1 MIIVYSIYIYRWIG
15 KIIEKIR
22 IGAALAL
29 GWPILS
35 VTCSHTIRDNG
46 LFFVKIPIFEGLGLF
61 CIGNMD
67 GSPQV
72 SQSYD
77 WC

>member
-1 MIIVYSIYIYRWIG
+1 MIIVHSIYICGWVG

-35 VTCSHTIRDNG
+35 VTCSHTIIASKVG
-46 LFFVKIPIFEGLGLF
+46 L
-61 CIGNMD
+61 
-67 GSPQV
+67 
-72 SQSYD
+72 
-77 WC
+77 